1 MVNTFRGI
9 NAVNLDTKG
18 RIAVPKKYREDI
30 LSAANGKLVVTI
42 DTDASCLLM
51 YTLNEWE
58 SIESKLQQLPS
69 FNPAAR
75 RIQRLLIG
83 HATEVDMDSQ
93 GRVLLPSLLREHAK
107 LEKHIML
114 VGQGNKFEIWDQ
126 SVWDA
131 ERDNWLSEGVSNVD
145 NKDELPGMLD
155 DLSV

>member
-1 MVNTFRGI
+1 MVSMFRGI

-18 RIAVPKKYREDI
+18 RIAVPKKYRDDI
-30 LSAANGKLVVTI
+30 MSATDGKLVVTI

-51 YTLNEWE
+51 YSLKEWE
-58 SIESKLQQLPS
+58 SIESKLQKLPS

-83 HATEVDMDSQ
+83 HATEVDMDTQ
-93 GRVLLPSLLREHAK
+93 GRILLPSLLRDHAK

-126 SVWDA
+126 ATWDA
-131 ERDNWLSEGVSNVD
+131 ERESWLNEGVSNVD